1 MVNLNRSGYLI
12 FGFLV
17 LSYNYMALRAVF
29 MDHFVWVV
37 ICPAFSLFICMQ
49 VKLKKFLKQRL
60 DRLIIYYLIYG
71 AFITAIGLL
80 IGQQKVK
87 IIQNF
92 VHMYLPA
99 LAYIIA
105 RYYCSFSFQNILKIM
120 NGLVLLAAFLVIDI
134 FIEYYVIE
142 NISTSFFPWI
152 NLGMRKVADYRISL
166 GNYQNLVNPIAFLSV
181 MGGSK
186 TVALVIASLFC
197 FLFLF

>member
-1 MVNLNRSGYLI
+1 M
-12 FGFLV
+12 
-17 LSYNYMALRAVF
+17 
-29 MDHFVWVV
+29 
-37 ICPAFSLFICMQ
+37 
-49 VKLKKFLKQRL
+49 
-60 DRLIIYYLIYG
+60 
-71 AFITAIGLL
+71 
-80 IGQQKVK
+80 K

-99 LAYIIA
+99 PAYTIA
-105 RYYCSFSFQNILKIM
+105 RYCSFSFQNVLKIM

-152 NLGMRKVADYRISL
+152 NLGMRKVADLRISL

-197 FLFLF
+197 FLFPFLLITENIL